1 MVDVLFNALYFFLP
15 AYVANTVPGIL
26 GYGRPVDLGRK
37 FTDGRRILGNGVTV
51 RGTLT
56 GILGGTIIGFLKDE
70 PLLGFV
76 LGVGAMGGDMIGSFI
91 KRRLG
96 KSSGSPL
103 FPLDQLNFVIGG
115 LILARLYLGFIR
127 WDFVVVIV
135 LLTPV
140 GHLAVNKLGYHLNM
154 KDVPW

>member
-1 MVDVLFNALYFFLP
+1 MVDVLFKALYFFLP

-26 GYGRPVDLGRK
+26 GYGRPVDLGRN

-56 GILGGTIIGFLKDE
+56 GILGGTITGFLQGTIFM
-70 PLLGFV
+70 GFV
-76 LGVGAMGGDMIGSFI
+76 LGVGAMGGDMVGSFI

-96 KSSGSPL
+96 KPSGSPL
-103 FPLDQLNFVIGG
+103 FPLDQLNFVVGG
-115 LILARLYLGFIR
+115 LILAWLYVGFIR